1 MFYDVL
7 RIFYVFLKFTLGVQV
22 APKWCVSQVQ
32 TTFAVMG
39 RSTTVCFVMTD
50 HSGGA
55 RGQ

>member
-7 RIFYVFLKFTLGVQV
+7 RILYVLSKFTLGVSV
-22 APKWCVSQVQ
+22 AAKWYVSQVQ

-39 RSTTVCFVMTD
+39 RSTTACFVVTD

-55 RGQ
+55 GGQ